1 MGKPAW
7 VVKNVVAREDYTL
20 LVDFQDGS
28 RKIFDM
34 KPFLDEPIYAK
45 LKNPALFMQV
55 RAVGDTAVWDDDT
68 DIAPEFLW
76 EAGKPVQGA
85 ACANASGAA
94 IRGTENVRIM
104 GLWAIL

>member
-28 RKIFDM
+28 RKSFDM

-45 LKNPALFMQV
+45 LKNPTLFMQV
-55 RAVGDTAVWDDDT
+55 KAIGDTAVCDDDT

-76 EAGKPVQGA
+76 EAGQSVQDEA
-85 ACANASGAA
+85 
-94 IRGTENVRIM
+94 
-104 GLWAIL
+104 